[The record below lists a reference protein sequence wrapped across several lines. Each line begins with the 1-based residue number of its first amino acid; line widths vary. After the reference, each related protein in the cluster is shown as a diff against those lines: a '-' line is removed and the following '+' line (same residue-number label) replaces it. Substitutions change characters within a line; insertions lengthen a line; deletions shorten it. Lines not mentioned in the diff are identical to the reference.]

1 MTNKRPHVP
10 LGLPIAGVILLVGG
24 FLLQPV
30 FNGLPEDLLKKN
42 VILLGVP
49 FILIFVAIILFY
61 MTLIWFITATL
72 NNRIVQRIYKPIEN
86 VIIAGIVLSVIAM
99 FQPWLFIA
107 YRIGFHTLLF
117 FTLTYILWSH
127 VIPKG
132 IRRQQEKVAGSVS
145 EIAAGADNI

>member
-10 LGLPIAGVILLVGG
+10 LGLPIAGVILLVAGI
-24 FLLQPV
+24 LLQPV
-30 FNGLPEDLLKKN
+30 FSGLPEDLLKKN

-61 MTLIWFITATL
+61 MTVIWFVTATL
-72 NNRIVQRIYKPIEN
+72 NNRIAQRIHKPIEN

-132 IRRQQEKVAGSVS
+132 IRRQQEKAAVSAG